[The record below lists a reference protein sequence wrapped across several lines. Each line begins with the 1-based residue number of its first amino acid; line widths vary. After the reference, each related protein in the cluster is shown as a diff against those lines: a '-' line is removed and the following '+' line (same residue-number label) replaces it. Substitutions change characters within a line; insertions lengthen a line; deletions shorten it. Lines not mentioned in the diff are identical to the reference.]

1 MEALSSP
8 GGVLSQM
15 IVKTTADMSK
25 VIQHRAAYSPLKH
38 LCRITVVNRETS
50 RRWKKPTCLNEQTR
64 CVLVVCRAEEKLS
77 VFLRQMPLFSS
88 AQSSKKRYLVEWLK
102 DNSGA

>member
-38 LCRITVVNRETS
+38 LCMNASCMIKAALSQTLLLWYTEKHQGQREDIKNG
-50 RRWKKPTCLNEQTR
+50 RPHIL
-64 CVLVVCRAEEKLS
+64 KLS
-77 VFLRQMPLFSS
+77 QILLQLY
-88 AQSSKKRYLVEWLK
+88 A
-102 DNSGA
+102 

>member
-38 LCRITVVNRETS
+38 LCMNASCMIKAALSQTLLLWYTEKHQGQREDKKKKCRNSHTYIITNSAKTI
-50 RRWKKPTCLNEQTR
+50 CI
-64 CVLVVCRAEEKLS
+64 VVCCVGEKLPS
-77 VFLRQMPLFSS
+77 NVLC
-88 AQSSKKRYLVEWLK
+88 
-102 DNSGA
+102 